1 MLEQFREQS
10 LKFWLAQTRVQRAAL
25 IGLVVAGVAA
35 IAVFLVWASTP
46 TYAVAFNGLS
56 EADAGAIVEQ
66 LQTDG
71 TPYQIQDGGRILVP
85 TAQLYEVRLRMARQ
99 GLPQGNSVGYELFS
113 GNTLG
118 MTEFMQRVNYQRALE
133 GELERTI
140 GSLDPIKAVRVH
152 IVTPEKALLAS
163 EQAPTTASITVNFKP
178 GQTLDAAQVRAMTHL
193 VASSVEGLQPEHV
206 VVVDVDGN
214 LLTAADPGDATGAG
228 SQTDNRRAAEAAQAA
243 LIQNKVRGLLDQVLG
258 PNKSVVQVSVTMDW
272 TARSI
277 TASAVDPNQTALR
290 SSQTLTET
298 YNGDGVP
305 IGGVPGSFTNLPPA
319 TDTFTTGVTNTALY
333 QRYETTTNYEV
344 TQTETQSVVPAGLV
358 ERLSVSVLVDGL
370 DDEEQLATLRTA
382 IAAAAGITEARG
394 DLLAVETL
402 AFDRTFYEQQA
413 QALEDASQ
421 TELYVQIG
429 LIVGG
434 VLLLIALL
442 WYVYRLIGN
451 VRLASA
457 EAWTVMMPAVA
468 AAGTSGSLAGGV
480 AAGGAVAAPTQ
491 AGALPAA
498 ESAEPLVLPP
508 PKPTMSPEDEQLQ
521 KLLLHLADEQP
532 ATVAE
537 VIHLWLGEDDKSAPV
552 RKTG

>member
-1 MLEQFREQS
+1 
-10 LKFWLAQTRVQRAAL
+10 
-25 IGLVVAGVAA
+25 
-35 IAVFLVWASTP
+35 
-46 TYAVAFNGLS
+46 
-56 EADAGAIVEQ
+56 
-66 LQTDG
+66 
-71 TPYQIQDGGRILVP
+71 
-85 TAQLYEVRLRMARQ
+85 
-99 GLPQGNSVGYELFS
+99 
-113 GNTLG
+113 
-118 MTEFMQRVNYQRALE
+118 
-133 GELERTI
+133 
-140 GSLDPIKAVRVH
+140 
-152 IVTPEKALLAS
+152 
-163 EQAPTTASITVNFKP
+163 
-178 GQTLDAAQVRAMTHL
+178 MTHL
-193 VASSVEGLQPEHV
+193 VASSVEGLKPEQV

-214 LLTAADPGDATGAG
+214 LLTATDANDPTAAG

-243 LIQNKVRGLLDQVLG
+243 LIQNKVRGLLEQVLG

-272 TARSI
+272 TTRSI
-277 TASAVDPNQTALR
+277 TASAVDPSQTALR

-298 YNGDGVP
+298 YNGDGLP

-382 IAAAAGITEARG
+382 IAAAAGITETRG
-394 DLLAVETL
+394 DTLAVETL

-413 QALEDASQ
+413 QALEAASQ

-434 VLLLIALL
+434 GLLLAALL

-468 AAGTSGSLAGGV
+468 AASASGSIAGGV
-480 AAGGAVAAPTQ
+480 GVGSAVSAPAQ

-498 ESAEPLVLPP
+498 GSAEPVVLPP
-508 PKPTMSPEDEQLQ
+508 PKSLMSAEDEQLQ
-521 KLLLHLADEQP
+521 KLLLQLADDQP
-532 ATVAE
+532 STVAE
-537 VIHLWLGEDDKSAPV
+537 VIHLWLGEDDKSGPA
-552 RKTG
+552 RKSG

>member
-1 MLEQFREQS
+1 MLEQLREQS
-10 LKFWLAQTRVQRAAL
+10 LKFWSAQTRVQRAAL
-25 IGLVVAGVAA
+25 IGLVGAGVAA
-35 IAVFLVWASTP
+35 IALFLFWASTP

-56 EADAGAIVEQ
+56 EEDAGAIVEQ
-66 LQTDG
+66 LQANG

-85 TAQLYEVRLRMARQ
+85 SAQVYEVRLRMARQ
-99 GLPQGNSVGYELFS
+99 GLPQGRSVGYELFS

-152 IVTPEKALLAS
+152 IVTPEKALLAR
-163 EQAPTTASITVNFKP
+163 EQAPTTASITVDFKP
-178 GQTLDAAQVRAMTHL
+178 GRSLDAAQVRAVTHL
-193 VASSVEGLQPEHV
+193 VASSVEGLKPEHV

-214 LLTAADPGDATGAG
+214 LLTTADPSDPTSAG
-228 SQTDNRRAAEAAQAA
+228 SQTDSRRAAEAAQAA
-243 LIQNKVRGLLDQVLG
+243 LIQNKVRSLLDQVLG

-272 TARSI
+272 TTRSI
-277 TASAVDPNQTALR
+277 VASAVDPNQTALR
-290 SSQTLTET
+290 SSQTLSET
-298 YNGDGVP
+298 YTGDGLP
-305 IGGVPGSFTNLPPA
+305 IGGVPGAFTNLPPA
-319 TDTFTTGVTNTALY
+319 PDTFTTGVTSTALY

-344 TQTETQSVVPAGLV
+344 TQTETQSVVPAGRV

-370 DDEEQLATLRTA
+370 DDEAQLATLRTA

-394 DLLAVETL
+394 DMLAVETL

-421 TELYVQIG
+421 MELYLQVA

-434 VLLLIALL
+434 VLLLAALL
-442 WYVYRLIGN
+442 GYVYRLIGN

-457 EAWTVMMPAVA
+457 EAWTVMNPAMA
-468 AAGTSGSLAGGV
+468 AAGTV
-480 AAGGAVAAPTQ
+480 PGGAVTAGRAG
-491 AGALPAA
+491 AGALGAGD
-498 ESAEPLVLPP
+498 SAGASYLPSPRPPL
-508 PKPTMSPEDEQLQ
+508 SPEDEQLQ
-521 KLLLHLADEQP
+521 RVLLQLADEKP

-537 VIHLWLGEDDKSAPV
+537 VIQLWLGEDDKHGPTASSAH
-552 RKTG
+552 R